1 MARAQ
6 KRRYAFTLVETIIGM
21 LMMTIVMG
29 GIITGLNMGLR
40 LYARAEANG
49 KVTNGARFT
58 AASFKQKIWP
68 MMSRA
73 SIVEI
78 LPSLPDTSV
87 SDPEDCYVYLD
98 EAEQCVKCRIGGKD
112 DPLTGSEFITS
123 LDFSVPASSADLAE
137 NFILRMRVEAQ
148 APKVKSA
155 HVTLDIDSA
164 LVNRPAKRGSG
175 ARASVYNGPVLHF
188 NIFDFRDL
196 QIRNRSDN
204 DKILQNEEAVEKD
217 SVLQV
222 RYDIIV
228 PPDKKDATKIL
239 WYASTESKAT
249 LKKSAGYWEETEYP
263 AADYDNNKG
272 DHYWPLLIKSDDA
285 YYLAGDRYKKA
296 SGKGDEFLEIPTSET
311 LYVYTG
317 TKLYGENADF
327 DDDGKL
333 KNNANSYARQF
344 GAYAFLRAWVVPA
357 YDDAGGGAFS
367 RPRGYEQWSVRVKIQ
382 PSEVR
387 GRRWFDDLTQH
398 MIDGGTKDIYLDSTD
413 SNFTATGRLD
423 PGSGEYSA
431 TIKYKAGNNH
441 IQLAAALRPEDI
453 GDARGYEK
461 KIFGGNSYT
470 NITNYSIIIDA
481 EAGKTTAGIALLL
494 NGYRNKGATSGYC
507 FYYDP
512 GANGYPIRL
521 QNTTGNVD
529 GYKRYGVQEIDSPIE
544 SVINNSTTIG
554 SISGEKSGTFYS
566 NYYNPQYVN
575 TALQNE
581 TFKTTESAEASLRGT
596 KGDFT
601 DECKAMQPRRRYM
614 VTILEYHTGDKEN
627 PRLLVRM
634 RLLKNLGEVMEEY
647 PRLSEKELRAEDPF
661 LCGPRFYYSEPAWYG
676 NFVGQKPKITSRGN
690 NYTLTF
696 KAKRYGA
703 DTDIQRTGRSKTE
716 NDYYGSGKSFYTVQ
730 TPNGNN
736 SRYKNNF
743 SRGSGSNSKNFDGGV
758 YKAQSL
764 DPRKELS
771 PNDNTASKL
780 GKLTPDRYRWIGF
793 AIWGGQLGGN
803 SSVEIYNMTIA
814 PGFDRGELQSIMES
828 GAKVFGMDETNGSFP
843 TADAEYS
850 ATNDMAAKWN
860 SELFGISSDGNG
872 NQSHN
877 NAYVGRFKNADIET
891 QPCVMSLQHTSSGY
905 SASCGCPMCS
915 AYGRYNG
922 K

>member
-1 MARAQ
+1 MMKAQ
-6 KRRYAFTLVETIIGM
+6 KRRGGFTLVETIIGM

-29 GIITGLNMGLR
+29 GVITGLSMGLR
-40 LYARAEANG
+40 LYERAEANG

-73 SIVEI
+73 SIIEI

-87 SDPEDCYVYLD
+87 SDPEDCYVYIA

-112 DPLTGSEFITS
+112 EPLTGSEFITS
-123 LDFSVPASSADLAE
+123 LDFSVPASSADQAE

-148 APKVKSA
+148 APKIESA
-155 HVTLDIDSA
+155 HVTLKIDSA
-164 LVNRPAKRGSG
+164 LVNRPAKRGPG
-175 ARASVYNGPVLHF
+175 VQTSVYSGPVLHF

-196 QIRNRSDN
+196 QIRNRSEN
-204 DKILQNEEAVEKD
+204 DKILQNEETVEKD

-228 PPDKKDATKIL
+228 PPGKKDATKIL
-239 WYASTESKAT
+239 WYASTESKAS
-249 LKKSAGYWEETEYP
+249 LKKSSGYWEETEFP
-263 AADYDNNKG
+263 AADYDHNKG
-272 DHYWPLLIKSDDA
+272 DYYWPLLIKSDDV
-285 YYLAGDRYKKA
+285 YYLAGDQYKKA
-296 SGKGDEFLEIPTSET
+296 SGKENEFLEIPTSDA

-327 DDDGKL
+327 DGDGKL
-333 KNNANSYARQF
+333 KNDAKGHAQLF
-344 GAYAFLRAWVVPA
+344 GSYAFLRAWVVPA
-357 YDDAGGGAFS
+357 YCDADDGGGFT
-367 RPRGYEQWSVRVKIQ
+367 RPRGYEQWGVRVKIQ

-387 GRRWFDDLTQH
+387 GRRWFDDWMQH
-398 MIDGGTKDIYLDSTD
+398 LIDGGDKEIYLDS
-413 SNFTATGRLD
+413 NANYAQGRLD
-423 PGSGEYSA
+423 TVTGEYSA
-431 TIKYKAGNNH
+431 KLTYSGASNH
-441 IQLAAALRPEDI
+441 IQIAAALRPEDI

-461 KIFGGNSYT
+461 KITGGTSYT

-481 EAGKTTAGIALLL
+481 EAGKATAGIALLL
-494 NGYRNKGATSGYC
+494 NGYRNKGGTSGYC
-507 FYYDP
+507 LYYDP

-521 QNTTGNVD
+521 QNTTGNVG
-529 GYKRYGVQEIDSPIE
+529 GYQRYGIQEIDSPIE
-544 SVINNSTTIG
+544 SAINNSTAIG
-554 SISGEKSGTFYS
+554 SISGASSGTFYS

-581 TFKTTESAEASLRGT
+581 TFKTTESSETTLRRT

-634 RLLKNLGEVMEEY
+634 RLLKNLSEVIAESK
-647 PRLSEKELRAEDPF
+647 LSEKELRAEDPF

-676 NFVGQKPKITSRGN
+676 NFVGQKPKITQRGN

-703 DTDIQRTGRSKTE
+703 DSSDIGRTRSRAEYNSGYYSSE
-716 NDYYGSGKSFYTVQ
+716 NSFYAVQ
-730 TPNGNN
+730 TPDHNSSN
-736 SRYKNNF
+736 SRYKKGF
-743 SRGSGSNSKNFDGGV
+743 SRRGKDFNGGV

-764 DPRKELS
+764 DPRKGLGA
-771 PNDNTASKL
+771 NDNTADKL
-780 GKLTPDRYRWIGF
+780 GKLTPDRYRWVGL
-793 AIWGGQLGGN
+793 AIWGGQLGS
-803 SSVEIYNMTIA
+803 SSVEIYDMTIA
-814 PGFDRGELQSIMES
+814 PGFDAGELRSIMES
-828 GAKVFGMDETNGSFP
+828 GAKVFGMDDTNGGFP
-843 TADAEYS
+843 TAYAEYS
-850 ATNDMAAKWN
+850 AANDTAAKWN

-877 NAYVGRFKNADIET
+877 NVYAGRFKNADNEA
-891 QPCVMSLQHTSSGY
+891 QPCVMSLQHISSGY
-905 SASCGCPMCS
+905 SAYCRCPICS
-915 AYGRYNG
+915 AYGIYNG